1 MTQAEQ
7 IKDLGEQVKSLTIK
21 IDKIEAIADQGRGA
35 LKIVIWVGGFVIGIV
50 TVGSTVWE
58 RLHNQG

>member
-7 IKDLGEQVKSLTIK
+7 IKDLCQKFKSLETK

-35 LKIVIWVGGFVIGIV
+35 LKIIMWVGGAIV
-50 TVGSTVWE
+50 VAVSAGSTIWE
-58 RLHNQG
+58 RMHSGG